1 MVTDLQ
7 KASLWKRMSA
17 GLFDLILIAIV
28 AVGAAA
34 LLSLAFGYDTHSQ
47 NLNDAYS
54 RYEAQYGVEFQM
66 SQEAFDALPQEQKE
80 RYDTAYAALIA
91 DDNVIYLYNM
101 VLNLTL
107 LITTFGILI
116 AVLLLEFAVPLML
129 KNGQTLGKKIFGV
142 ALMRN
147 DGIKVSS
154 VQMFIRTVLG
164 KFTIEIMIPVYVL
177 MMIFFNT
184 IGIIA
189 VAILGAIAVGELLS
203 LVLSKT
209 GALIHD
215 SIAGTVAVD
224 LASQMIFNTPQERVE
239 YIKRLHAEEAS
250 RQKYT

>member
-7 KASLWKRMSA
+7 KASLWKRLSA
-17 GLFDLILIAIV
+17 GLFDLILIAML
-28 AVGAAA
+28 AVGMAA
-34 LLSLAFGYDTHSQ
+34 LLSWAFGYNTHSE

-54 RYEAQYGVEFQM
+54 RYEARYGVEFQM
-66 SQEAFDALPQEQKE
+66 TQQAFDGLSQEQKDA
-80 RYDTAYAALIA
+80 YDEAYAALIA
-91 DDNVIYLYNM
+91 DEEVIYHYNM

-107 LITTFGILI
+107 LITTFSILI
-116 AVLLLEFAVPLML
+116 TVLLLEFAVPLLL

-147 DGIKVSS
+147 DGVKVSS
-154 VQMFIRTVLG
+154 LQMFIRTVLG
-164 KFTIEIMIPVYVL
+164 KFTIEIMIPVYIL

-189 VAILGAIAVGELLS
+189 VAILGAILVGELIS

-209 GALIHD
+209 NSLIHD

-224 LASQMIFNTPQERVE
+224 MASQMIFETTDEKIE

-250 RQKYT
+250 RQEYR

>member
-7 KASLWKRMSA
+7 KASLWKRLSA
-17 GLFDLILIAIV
+17 GLFDLILIAML
-28 AVGAAA
+28 AVGMAA
-34 LLSLAFGYDTHSQ
+34 LLSWTFGYNTHSQ

-54 RYEAQYGVEFQM
+54 RYEEQYGVQ
-66 SQEAFDALPQEQKE
+66 SQISQGAFVAMTPGQQET
-80 RYDTAYAALIA
+80 YDPAYAALIA
-91 DDNVIYLYNM
+91 DEDVIYHYNM

-107 LITTFGILI
+107 LITTFSILI
-116 AVLLLEFAVPLML
+116 TVLLLEFLVPLLL

-147 DGIKVSS
+147 DGVKISS
-154 VQMFIRTVLG
+154 VQLFIRTVLG
-164 KFTIEIMIPVYVL
+164 KFTIEIMIPVYIV

-184 IGIIA
+184 IGLIAIA
-189 VAILGAIAVGELLS
+189 VLGAILVGELLS

-224 LASQMIFNTPQERVE
+224 MASQMIFESPEERVE

-250 RQKYT
+250 RQEY

>member
-7 KASLWKRMSA
+7 KASLWKRLSA
-17 GLFDLILIAIV
+17 GLFDLILIAML
-28 AVGAAA
+28 AVGMAA
-34 LLSLAFGYDTHSQ
+34 LLSWAFGYNTHSQ

-54 RYEAQYGVEFQM
+54 RYEAKYGVEFQM
-66 SQEAFDALPQEQKE
+66 TQEAFDGLTQEQKDA
-80 RYDTAYAALIA
+80 YDTAYAALIA
-91 DDNVIYLYNM
+91 DEEVIYHYNM

-107 LITTFGILI
+107 LITTFSILI
-116 AVLLLEFAVPLML
+116 TVLLLEFAVPLLL

-142 ALMRN
+142 ALMRT
-147 DGIKVSS
+147 DGIKVSP

-164 KFTIEIMIPVYVL
+164 KFSIEIMIPVYVL

-189 VAILGAIAVGELLS
+189 VAILGAILVGELLS

-209 GALIHD
+209 NALIHD

-224 LASQMIFNTPQERVE
+224 MASQMIFETPEERVE
-239 YIKRLHAEEAS
+239 YIKRLHAEDVS
-250 RQKYT
+250 RQEY

>member
-7 KASLWKRMSA
+7 KASLWKRLSA
-17 GLFDLILIAIV
+17 GLFDLILIAML
-28 AVGAAA
+28 AVGMAA
-34 LLSLAFGYDTHSQ
+34 LLSWAFGYNTHSE

-54 RYEAQYGVEFQM
+54 RYEAQYGVEFRMTQ
-66 SQEAFDALPQEQKE
+66 QAFDELSQEQKDA
-80 RYDTAYAALIA
+80 YDEAYAALIA
-91 DDNVIYLYNM
+91 DEEVIYHYNM

-107 LITTFGILI
+107 LITTFSILI
-116 AVLLLEFAVPLML
+116 TVLLLEFAVPLLL

-147 DGIKVSS
+147 DGVKVSPL
-154 VQMFIRTVLG
+154 QMFIRAVLG
-164 KFTIEIMIPVYVL
+164 KFTIEIMIPVYIL

-189 VAILGAIAVGELLS
+189 VAILGAIAVGELIS

-209 GALIHD
+209 NSLIHD

-224 LASQMIFNTPQERVE
+224 MASQMIFETTDEKIE

-250 RQKYT
+250 RQEYK

>member
-7 KASLWKRMSA
+7 KASLWKRLSA
-17 GLFDLILIAIV
+17 GLFDLILIAML
-28 AVGAAA
+28 AVGMAA
-34 LLSLAFGYDTHSQ
+34 LLSWAFGYNTHSQ
-47 NLNDAYS
+47 NLNDAYN

-66 SQEAFDALPQEQKE
+66 TQEAFDELSQEQQD
-80 RYDTAYAALIA
+80 RYDEAYAALLA
-91 DDNVIYLYNM
+91 DEEVIYHYNM

-107 LITTFGILI
+107 LITTFSILV
-116 AVLLLEFAVPLML
+116 AVLLLEFVVPLLL

-147 DGIKVSS
+147 DGVKVSS

-164 KFTIEIMIPVYVL
+164 KFTIEIMIPVYIF

-189 VAILGAIAVGELLS
+189 AAILGAILVGELLS
-203 LVLSKT
+203 LALSKT
-209 GALIHD
+209 NSLIHD

-224 LASQMIFNTPQERVE
+224 MASQMIFDSADEKIE
-239 YIKRLHAEEAS
+239 YIKRLHAEQAA
-250 RQKYT
+250 QKEY

>member
-7 KASLWKRMSA
+7 KASLWKRLSA
-17 GLFDLILIAIV
+17 GLFDLILIAML
-28 AVGAAA
+28 AVGMAA
-34 LLSLAFGYDTHSQ
+34 LLSLAFGYNTHSE

-54 RYEAQYGVEFQM
+54 RYEAEYGVEFQM
-66 SQEAFDALPQEQKE
+66 TQEAFDALTQEQKDH
-80 RYDTAYAALIA
+80 YDAAYAALIA
-91 DDNVIYLYNM
+91 DEEVIYLYNM

-107 LITTFGILI
+107 LITTFSILI
-116 AVLLLEFAVPLML
+116 TVLLLEFLVPLLL

-142 ALMRN
+142 ALMRH
-147 DGIKVSS
+147 DGVKVSS

-164 KFTIEIMIPVYVL
+164 KFTIEIMIPVYIL

-203 LVLSKT
+203 LALSKT

-224 LASQMIFNTPQERVE
+224 MASQMIFDSPEERIE
-239 YIKRLHAEEAS
+239 YIKRLHAEQAA
-250 RQKYT
+250 RQEY

>member
-7 KASLWKRMSA
+7 KASLWKRLSA
-17 GLFDLILIAIV
+17 GLFDLILIAML
-28 AVGAAA
+28 AVGMAA
-34 LLSLAFGYDTHSQ
+34 LLSWAFGYNTHSQ
-47 NLNDAYS
+47 NLNDAYN

-66 SQEAFDALPQEQKE
+66 TQEAFDELSQEQQD
-80 RYDTAYAALIA
+80 RYDEAYAALIA
-91 DDNVIYLYNM
+91 DEEVIYHYNM

-107 LITTFGILI
+107 LITTFSILV
-116 AVLLLEFAVPLML
+116 AVLLLEFVVPLLL

-147 DGIKVSS
+147 DGVKVSS

-164 KFTIEIMIPVYVL
+164 KFTIEIMIPVYIF

-189 VAILGAIAVGELLS
+189 VAILGAILVGELLS
-203 LVLSKT
+203 LALSKT
-209 GALIHD
+209 NSLIHD

-224 LASQMIFNTPQERVE
+224 MASQMIFDSADEKIE
-239 YIKRLHAEEAS
+239 YIKRLHAEQAA
-250 RQKYT
+250 QKEY